1 MKRTGPGSHRGD
13 HERRLRPEASQ
24 RRAAASPRACRGSG
38 VGGEAAPYGSR
49 ATGLFCAGEKRG
61 DRIQDRPAAMGR
73 DGAAGRESRMAGR
86 KRSRRGRAAGPV
98 ARMRNWCG
106 RRFTAMRSACA
117 ARRRP
122 WRPTVEADVD
132 GRQGRRLRR
141 AITRVTR
148 DHLRGL
154 GVAPPGHLL
163 VVVQRTVTLEERP
176 LESLLQ
182 VFEDAE
188 GHRRH
193 VLFLALTASG
203 RDVDDE
209 ELLATLRQQLQRVVA
224 PQLGTPVSMPQEP
237 AGSARRSRHRRNRPR
252 GWARS
257 RRKHRPWRRSRA
269 ATAHSPP
276 RREGVME
283 GDAGN
288 RAHESG

>member
-1 MKRTGPGSHRGD
+1 M
-13 HERRLRPEASQ
+13 
-24 RRAAASPRACRGSG
+24 
-38 VGGEAAPYGSR
+38 
-49 ATGLFCAGEKRG
+49 
-61 DRIQDRPAAMGR
+61 
-73 DGAAGRESRMAGR
+73 
-86 KRSRRGRAAGPV
+86 
-98 ARMRNWCG
+98 
-106 RRFTAMRSACA
+106 
-117 ARRRP
+117 
-122 WRPTVEADVD
+122 D

-224 PQLGTPVSMPQEP
+224 PQLGTPVSMPRAPEPEP
-237 AGSARRSRHRRNRPR
+237 APAEPTPWVGPFEKEASPLEAFEGRNGAFAAAAGRSD
-252 GWARS
+252 G
-257 RRKHRPWRRSRA
+257 K
-269 ATAHSPP
+269 
-276 RREGVME
+276 
-283 GDAGN
+283 
-288 RAHESG
+288 

>member
-1 MKRTGPGSHRGD
+1 
-13 HERRLRPEASQ
+13 
-24 RRAAASPRACRGSG
+24 
-38 VGGEAAPYGSR
+38 
-49 ATGLFCAGEKRG
+49 
-61 DRIQDRPAAMGR
+61 
-73 DGAAGRESRMAGR
+73 MAGR
-86 KRSRRGRAAGPV
+86 KKGRRGRAAGPV
-98 ARMRNWCG
+98 ARMRNGCG

-224 PQLGTPVSMPQEP
+224 PQLGTPVSMPREPERVRPEQEP
-237 AGSARRSRHRRNRPR
+237 APEPAPAEPTPWVGPFEKEASPLEAFEGRNGGFAAAAGRSDGR
-252 GWARS
+252 
-257 RRKHRPWRRSRA
+257 
-269 ATAHSPP
+269 
-276 RREGVME
+276 
-283 GDAGN
+283 
-288 RAHESG
+288 